1 VIFIYGFLA
10 GSIITFIIGFVV
22 FKTLKMGL
30 YTSTKS
36 TLNETLNP
44 FKDEILDYKKSL
56 DLTREKNIE
65 NTATLRA
72 EINSMMLMS
81 KRMEK
86 ETSDLT
92 NALKGDVKSQGNWG
106 ELILERS
113 IEISGLTLGR
123 EFSLQGKGMNLKS
136 DEGDLYKPDA
146 IIHLPDNFHIIIDS
160 KVSLK
165 SLYQE
170 DYKEL
175 KRSLTKHIDELS
187 NKAYQKLP
195 DLNSPDY
202 VIMFIPLESI
212 MPIMFTEFPDIID
225 YAARKN
231 ITLATPITLMPILK
245 TVSSL
250 WRVDNQ
256 NKNGVEIA
264 KKAGQLYDKFVSLYE
279 GLVDT
284 NTAIDKL
291 QKSHQES
298 LKRLN
303 DGRGN
308 IIGKVEEL
316 KELGAKSSKSINN

>member
-1 VIFIYGFLA
+1 MIFVYGFLA
-10 GSIITFIIGFVV
+10 GSALTFIIGFIV
-22 FKTLKMGL
+22 FKTLKLGL
-30 YTSTKS
+30 HNSTKS

-44 FKDEILDYKKSL
+44 FKEEILDYKKSL
-56 DLTREKNIE
+56 DMNREKNIE

-81 KRMEK
+81 KKMEK

-123 EFSLQGKGMNLKS
+123 EYSLQGKGMSLKS

-175 KRSLTKHIDELS
+175 KKSLTKHIDQLS
-187 NKAYQKLP
+187 LKAYQKLP

-212 MPIMFTEFPDIID
+212 MPILFTEFPDILD

-279 GLVDT
+279 GLVET
-284 NTAIDKL
+284 SSAIDKL

-308 IIGKVEEL
+308 LIGKVEEL
-316 KELGAKSSKSINN
+316 KEMGAKSSKSLNN